1 MSLPE
6 PIPALWAVA
15 QPPAATSHWSPNDLA
30 ARKADSTAGTP
41 ELEADPIADAYDRGV
56 QEGFAQGVARA
67 EEQLRPAHETLA
79 ALLRALERERL
90 VFTQTLERNLN
101 AMAITIAHHLFQ
113 AEVEIDP
120 SRIHELVRRAI
131 ALVPTESRF
140 ELRCHPADVEVLST
154 GPSLVEADGRR
165 LRIHWI
171 ADPTFERGSF
181 ILESPERLVD
191 GRADVALRTLY
202 ERLGNV

>member
-1 MSLPE
+1 
-6 PIPALWAVA
+6 VA
-15 QPPAATSHWSPNDLA
+15 Q
-30 ARKADSTAGTP
+30 
-41 ELEADPIADAYDRGV
+41 AYDRGI
-56 QEGFAQGVARA
+56 QDGFAQGVARA

-90 VFTQTLERNLN
+90 VFTQTLERNLH
-101 AMAITIAHHLFQ
+101 ALAITIAHHLFQ
-113 AEVEIDP
+113 QEAEIDT
-120 SRIHELVRRAI
+120 SHLHELIRRAI

-140 ELRCHPADVEVLST
+140 ELRCHPADAEVLST

-165 LRIHWI
+165 LRVHWI
-171 ADPTFERGSF
+171 ADPTLERGSF
-181 ILESPERLVD
+181 VLESPERLVD